1 MNPIAREPV
10 LIAALA
16 SVVTWL
22 LAKYGINLSPQ
33 QASEISGVVLAVTVG
48 FARQAV
54 TPTAKTPTVQGNTS
68 NSGAQVSFYPTA
80 EGEVVTPQV
89 PPVAPMK

>member
-1 MNPIAREPV
+1 MTSKLNVIAREPV

-54 TPTAKTPTVQGNTS
+54 TPTAKAPP
-68 NSGAQVSFYPTA
+68 QV
-80 EGEVVTPQV
+80 EQV
-89 PPVAPMK
+89 PPVTAKV